1 MGKEQEDFNK
11 KLKNLLND
19 TSSGRS
25 EYVYKLIYKSNPD
38 NIKKL
43 KKIFNEPDTVFSLK
57 TSKNDKYTSVSV
69 KIIAKNPDFI
79 IDKYKIVADQ
89 IENVILL

>member
-1 MGKEQEDFNK
+1 MS
-11 KLKNLLND
+11 KN
-19 TSSGRS
+19 R
-25 EYVYKLIYKSNPD
+25 V
-38 NIKKL
+38 NI
-43 KKIFNEPDTVFSLK
+43 FFSLK
-57 TSKNDKYTSVSV
+57 TSKNEKYTSVSV